1 MLAINPLKVLRQY
14 FNIEIATSE
23 ALKDRLYHFR
33 YQVFCQE
40 YRFEREEDCANQQE
54 RDIYDDSAIH
64 CIISHRASNEI
75 VGCIRL
81 ILPTAL
87 QNMKESTSLLL
98 PFEKYTDADF
108 LPENTK
114 PLLRYGEI
122 SRLAVHKNFRRRQHD
137 GQNAAG
143 ANMELLVE
151 RGLIPD
157 RNYPIVSIA
166 MMLSGA
172 ALGRIHQVD
181 YLYAMMEP
189 KLSYVLSH
197 YGIYFSQVGKLTNY
211 HGERAPYRV
220 ETYSIWDSIRPELKP
235 TLDFL
240 HDSLGE
246 YAAQKR
252 IA

>member
-1 MLAINPLKVLRQY
+1 MLAINPLKVLREY
-14 FNIEIATSE
+14 FNIEIVTAD
-23 ALKDRLYHFR
+23 ALKEKLYRFR

-40 YRFEREEDCANQQE
+40 YQFEKEEDCPNQQE
-54 RDIYDDSAIH
+54 RDIYDESAIH

-81 ILPTAL
+81 ILPDSE
-87 QNMKESTSLLL
+87 QNTKASKLIL
-98 PFEKYTDADF
+98 PFESYIDSEF
-108 LPENTK
+108 SPENHK
-114 PLLRYGEI
+114 PLFRYGEI
-122 SRLAVHKNFRRRQHD
+122 SRLAVHKNFRRRKQD
-137 GQNAAG
+137 GQNISG
-143 ANMELLVE
+143 VNMDLLVE
-151 RGLIPD
+151 HGLIPD

-172 ALGRIHQVD
+172 ALGRIHQLE

-220 ETYSIWDSIRPELKP
+220 ETYSIWDTIRPELHP

-240 HDSLGE
+240 YDSLGE
-246 YAAQKR
+246 YTAQKR